1 MKVVDVDAE
10 FGMVAQLKS
19 KHFYLMPDELVD
31 DITDISQDGGKRVI
45 GPSIATAVKYAD
57 YICSDSGEQN
67 VFFEDVSQVGFEFQ
81 ELVVPEEY
89 VLIVWESLS
98 VGGIYTK
105 FENLMLTLI
114 QMTDR

>member
-1 MKVVDVDAE
+1 MEIGTYSCMKVVDVDAE

-19 KHFYLMPDELVD
+19 KHFYLMLDELVD

-45 GPSIATAVKYAD
+45 GPSIATAVKDAD

-89 VLIVWESLS
+89 VLIV
-98 VGGIYTK
+98 
-105 FENLMLTLI
+105 
-114 QMTDR
+114 